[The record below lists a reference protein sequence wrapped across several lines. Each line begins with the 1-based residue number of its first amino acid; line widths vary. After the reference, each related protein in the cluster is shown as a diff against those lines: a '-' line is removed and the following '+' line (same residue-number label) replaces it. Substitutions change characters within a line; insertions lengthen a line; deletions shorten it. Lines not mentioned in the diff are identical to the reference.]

1 MFGTMMRDRLL
12 ISSFLVHAAHHHADT
27 EIVSVDISGSTEIST
42 WRQVE
47 CNARQMASALGR
59 NKKSAP
65 AAGAVHCA
73 ALQMVRLKRWRPRR
87 LTSAPASIDTVA
99 AFRPWRGFRPS
110 VARGRRGHHRDV
122 GRPEGSQFTD
132 QGKQRAMRQRPQP
145 DCASAGRWQRRS
157 LAQAGAST
165 PASRA
170 ESAVT
175 RSRPWR
181 PGPPAVARMP
191 ARRNG
196 LPHIG
201 NQRPGRPGPTKGGL
215 SWPGSICCLPACWKS
230 SGPCR

>member
-1 MFGTMMRDRLL
+1 MDG
-12 ISSFLVHAAHHHADT
+12 ACC
-27 EIVSVDISGSTEIST
+27 ST
-42 WRQVE
+42 R
-47 CNARQMASALGR
+47 ARPRHGR
-59 NKKSAP
+59 TGPCP
-65 AAGAVHCA
+65 AKGANQGWHLPGAG
-73 ALQMVRLKRWRPRR
+73 RRRKRRWPRR

-122 GRPEGSQFTD
+122 GRPVGGQFTD

-145 DCASAGRWQRRS
+145 DCASAGRWQTRS

-181 PGPPAVARMP
+181 PGLPAVARMP

-196 LPHIG
+196 LPTSGIKDQDG
-201 NQRPGRPGPTKGGL
+201 LALPRGGP
-215 SWPGSICCLPACWKS
+215 SWPGSICCSPACWKS
-230 SGPCR
+230 SGPCP